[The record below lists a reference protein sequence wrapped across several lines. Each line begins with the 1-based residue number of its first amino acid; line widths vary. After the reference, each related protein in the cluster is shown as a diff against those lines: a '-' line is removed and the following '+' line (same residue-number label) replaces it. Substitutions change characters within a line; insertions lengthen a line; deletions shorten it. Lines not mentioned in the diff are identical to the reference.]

1 MHERIF
7 SRIAPRRAKAFFYV
21 VVILSG
27 FLVAKLYDVQVLRG
41 PVLAKQAF
49 EQRSDIVEV
58 FGRRGSILDRD
69 GNVLVR
75 SLPSQ
80 SVYAVPREVGNPLN
94 TWALL
99 KKILPHPDPKL
110 SSVLER
116 RSSQFFW
123 VERKVPHE
131 TAQRI
136 SALALPGI
144 GIKEED
150 TGLRYDTVGHLASTV
165 LGFVGIDE
173 NGLDGVEYAF
183 DPLLRGT
190 SGRTILEADQFGRTI
205 PFGEAT
211 IVKPARAGFDVQ
223 LTIDSYLQYE
233 TERALAQQVH
243 KFSAVSGSAVVMDPY
258 SGEILALANVPDYE
272 PNSYLRFDADARR
285 NRAVMD
291 AYEPGSTFK
300 LITAAAALQSGKLRA
315 SSRFPARDALTV
327 GGNTIHNAEDGFMA
341 GTGGSETMEDIIALS
356 HNVGAAEIGMAIG
369 RTRLY
374 AMMRSMG
381 FGAET
386 ELGLPGEN
394 PGIVLPLN
402 QWSGTSLATMSFGH
416 GVSVTPVGLARAYCA
431 IVNGGILLRPR
442 ILSALLD
449 PDGRV
454 VYRYGTQVEH
464 RVLSRRTAAS
474 LRKFMRAVVL
484 RGTGKPTAQ
493 VPGYTT
499 AGKTGTAQVVE
510 NGRYAP
516 GEYIASFVGFVPYEH
531 PRFVIL
537 VKVEKPR
544 AAIYGSIVAAPAFAL
559 IAHAAMLHAGV
570 LPVSTPA
577 PTATPARLVNASST
591 KK

>member
-1 MHERIF
+1 MHERTF
-7 SRIAPRRAKAFFYV
+7 SRIAPRRAKLFFYV

-49 EQRSDIVEV
+49 EQRSDVVEV

-75 SLPSQ
+75 SLPSE
-80 SVYAVPREVGNPLN
+80 SVYAIPREVGNPH
-94 TWALL
+94 TTYALL
-99 KKILPHPDPKL
+99 KRILPHPDPQL
-110 SSVLER
+110 ISVLER

-211 IVKPARAGFDVQ
+211 VVKPARAGFDVQ

-243 KFSAVSGSAVVMDPY
+243 EFSAVSGSAVVMNPY
-258 SGEILALANVPDYE
+258 TGEILALANVPDYE
-272 PNSYLRFDADARR
+272 PNSYLRFGEDARR

-300 LITAAAALQSGKLRA
+300 LITAAAALQSGKLRPN
-315 SSRFPARDALTV
+315 SRFPARDTLTV
-327 GGNTIHNAEDGFMA
+327 GGHTIHNAEDGFMA
-341 GTGGSETMEDIIALS
+341 GTGGSESMEDIVALS

-369 RTRLY
+369 KARFY

-386 ELGLPGEN
+386 ALGLPGEN

-402 QWSGTSLATMSFGH
+402 EWSGTSLATMSFGH

-431 IVNGGILLRPR
+431 IVNGGILLRPQ
-442 ILSALLD
+442 ILSAILGLD
-449 PDGRV
+449 GHV

-464 RVLSRRTAAS
+464 RVLSGRTAAS
-474 LRKFMRAVVL
+474 LRTFMRAVVL

-493 VPGYTT
+493 VPGYST

-510 NGRYAP
+510 NGHYAP

-544 AAIYGSIVAAPAFAL
+544 SAIYGSVVAAPAFAQ

-577 PTATPARLVNASST
+577 PTTRPARLVNASST
-591 KK
+591 TK